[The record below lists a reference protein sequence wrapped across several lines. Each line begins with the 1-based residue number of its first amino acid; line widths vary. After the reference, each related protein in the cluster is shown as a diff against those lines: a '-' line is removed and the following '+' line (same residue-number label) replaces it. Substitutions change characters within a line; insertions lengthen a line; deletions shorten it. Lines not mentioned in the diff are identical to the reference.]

1 MTRRSLLILP
11 AALWADEDGLQ
22 YTLTKYVT
30 SDGKVRYGA
39 LKADLGPLD
48 RYVEKLKSLDA
59 DKLPNREAKLAHW
72 INTYNALILWSF
84 AKDYPQE
91 KDRLKN
97 PPSPGQ
103 SGH

>member
-39 LKADLGPLD
+39 LKADLGD
-48 RYVEKLKSLDA
+48 RKSVV
-59 DKLPNREAKLAHW
+59 
-72 INTYNALILWSF
+72 
-84 AKDYPQE
+84 
-91 KDRLKN
+91 
-97 PPSPGQ
+97 
-103 SGH
+103 